1 MENITFETLP
11 AAVTK
16 LLLEMET
23 LKSLITG
30 QRAEPSQSKDI
41 FLTIP
46 EAALFL
52 DLAQATIYAKV
63 GQREIPHCKR
73 GKRLYFLKSD
83 LENYLKEGRKK
94 TATEIHNEAEQHL
107 LTSKKRLNYGK

>member
-1 MENITFETLP
+1 MQNITFETLP
-11 AAVTK
+11 AAVSQ
-16 LLLEMET
+16 LLLEVEN

-30 QRAEPSQSKDI
+30 QRSEPSQAQNE
-41 FLTIP
+41 FLTV
-46 EAALFL
+46 EQAADFL
-52 DLAQATIYAKV
+52 NLAYATIYAKV

-83 LENYLKEGRKK
+83 LEKWIKEGRKK

>member
-1 MENITFETLP
+1 MQNITFETLP
-11 AAVTK
+11 AAISQ
-16 LLLEMET
+16 LFLEVEN
-23 LKSLITG
+23 LKTLITG
-30 QRAEPSQSKDI
+30 QSAEPSQAKDV
-41 FLTIP
+41 FLTLSQT
-46 EAALFL
+46 ALFL
-52 DLAQATIYAKV
+52 NLSNATIYAKV